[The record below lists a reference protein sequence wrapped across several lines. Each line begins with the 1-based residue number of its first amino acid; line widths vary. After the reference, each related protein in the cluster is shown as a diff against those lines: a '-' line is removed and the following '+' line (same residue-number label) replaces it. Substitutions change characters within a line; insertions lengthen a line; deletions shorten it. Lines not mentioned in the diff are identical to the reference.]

1 MTQFLYPAVSLFIDE
16 TIAVNGNVT
25 GTVDVRSDD
34 GTQER
39 LTINN
44 VDYHSYVITSQGRA
58 YTAISGVS
66 PELVRALQPFSPIG
80 EIIGWLFAIP
90 QAPAV
95 NGFQQTG
102 TCLLTWISIR

>member
-1 MTQFLYPAVSLFIDE
+1 MFILDE
-16 TIAVNGNVT
+16 VIAVNGNVT
-25 GTVDVRSDD
+25 GTIDVRNDD
-34 GTQER
+34 GSQER

-66 PELVRALQPFSPIG
+66 PELGRALQPFSPVG

-90 QAPAV
+90 KSPAV
-95 NGFQQTG
+95 NGFQYTG
-102 TCLLTWISIR
+102 LFCIQ